1 MRFVETFHLWPF
13 LDTVV
18 SYAAAFVFGTL
29 IGAERQYRQR
39 TAGLRTNTLVA
50 LGSAAFVDLGQRLG
64 GDVESIRIIAYVV
77 SGIGFLGAGVIM
89 KEGMNVRG
97 LNTAATLWCSAA
109 VGSCAGSDMIAE
121 AGLLTFV
128 VLLANTA
135 LRPLVDGINR
145 IPTEGRTI
153 EATYSVMVTVA
164 AGDAGPIGDLVVEHL
179 EAQQLQVAEL
189 DVTERGEDRVEIT
202 ATLVA
207 TNVPQDELDAI
218 TDHLTKVHRI
228 EHATWQ
234 ARTHD

>member
-18 SYAAAFVFGTL
+18 SYIAAFVFGTL

-64 GDVESIRIIAYVV
+64 GDVESIRIIAYGV

-145 IPTEGRTI
+145 IPTE
-153 EATYSVMVTVA
+153 
-164 AGDAGPIGDLVVEHL
+164 
-179 EAQQLQVAEL
+179 
-189 DVTERGEDRVEIT
+189 
-202 ATLVA
+202 
-207 TNVPQDELDAI
+207 
-218 TDHLTKVHRI
+218 
-228 EHATWQ
+228 
-234 ARTHD
+234 

>member
-1 MRFVETFHLWPF
+1 
-13 LDTVV
+13 
-18 SYAAAFVFGTL
+18 
-29 IGAERQYRQR
+29 
-39 TAGLRTNTLVA
+39 
-50 LGSAAFVDLGQRLG
+50 
-64 GDVESIRIIAYVV
+64 
-77 SGIGFLGAGVIM
+77 
-89 KEGMNVRG
+89 
-97 LNTAATLWCSAA
+97 
-109 VGSCAGSDMIAE
+109 MIAE

-179 EAQQLQVAEL
+179 EAAQLQVAEL
-189 DVTERGEDRVEIT
+189 DVTERGEDRVEIA

-207 TNVPQDELDAI
+207 TNVPAGELDAI
-218 TDHLTKVHRI
+218 TDHLAKVHGI